1 MPNTFAYLV
10 LYLYPVLVIVL
21 FVNLPRTQALVLSIL
36 LGHLFLP
43 VATGF
48 DLPLLPPLDK
58 TLIPALAAALACLFL
73 ADRRGPSAPTPGA
86 SQGPVESAV
95 PRAAPTYS
103 RSTRQG
109 AQAPAECLPDAT
121 FARPA
126 MPAPRGAASADATP
140 AIGRVQTQIPARSG
154 QAGGLV
160 RVVWI
165 LLGLIVV
172 SQFAAALTNSDP
184 VIIGGR
190 YLPAMSTYDGFS
202 RTLASMVQ
210 VLPFVL
216 GWHYLTTS
224 RDHAAIT
231 RLLVLAGLAYSFLA
245 LIEVRLSPQLN
256 VWVYGFFPHSF
267 AQHMRG
273 DGFRPLVFLPHG
285 LWLAIFLSA
294 AILAAAGQWRQERL
308 KRARCGEWLLVL
320 AWLLMTLVLAK
331 SLGALALTLGLLP
344 LALFASCRFQM
355 TVAAALTALVLFY
368 PAVRNAGLVPVDLV
382 EEIAADISQERASS
396 WRYRVDNEDRLMA
409 RAMERPLFG
418 WGGWGRNAIYDA
430 QTGKETSVTDGYWII
445 TLGHTGWVGYLSTFG
460 LLCLPVLALWR
471 RSRRFP
477 VEPAT
482 AALAIILTCNLLDMI
497 PNASLSPLTWLIAGA
512 LTGLATRRSGQQ
524 EGGPPAPSPGAMRAS
539 RDSRPGQPF
548 RRAQGN

>member
-10 LYLYPVLVIVL
+10 LYLFPVLVVVL
-21 FVNLPRTQALVLSIL
+21 FVNLPRAQALVVSIL

-43 VATGF
+43 VATGV

-58 TLIPALAAALACLFL
+58 TLIPALSAALACLFL
-73 ADRRGPSAPTPGA
+73 TGRRGHATPTPGA
-86 SQGPVESAV
+86 ARGPAD
-95 PRAAPTYS
+95 PAAARAAPTYS
-103 RSTRQG
+103 RSTGQAAQTPAERRQG
-109 AQAPAECLPDAT
+109 PAL
-121 FARPA
+121 ARPA
-126 MPAPRGAASADATP
+126 LAAARGGADGGTARET
-140 AIGRVQTQIPARSG
+140 ARIPA
-154 QAGGLV
+154 AGPVGTAQPGRLA
-160 RVVWI
+160 RAVWA
-165 LLGLIVV
+165 LLALIVA

-184 VIIGGR
+184 VVIGGR
-190 YLPAMSTYDGFS
+190 YLPAMSAYDGFS

-216 GWHYLTTS
+216 GWHYLTTA
-224 RDHAAIT
+224 RDHAMIT
-231 RLLVLAGLAYSFLA
+231 RLLVLAGLAYSFMA

-256 VWVYGFFPHSF
+256 VWVYGFFPHAF
-267 AQHMRG
+267 VQHMRG

-285 LWLAIFLSA
+285 LWLAIFLA
-294 AILAAAGQWRQERL
+294 TAILAAAGQWRQERL
-308 KRARCGEWLLVL
+308 KGARCGEWLLFL

-344 LALFASCRFQM
+344 LVLFASCRFQM

-382 EEIAADISQERASS
+382 EEIAADINQERASS
-396 WRYRVDNEDRLMA
+396 WRFRVDNEDRLLA

-430 QTGKETSVTDGYWII
+430 QSGQETSVTDGFWII

-460 LLCLPVLALWR
+460 LLCLPVLAIWR
-471 RSRRFP
+471 RSRRLP

-482 AALAIILTCNLLDMI
+482 VALAVILTCNLLDMI
-497 PNASLSPLTWLIAGA
+497 PNASLTPLTWLIAGA
-512 LTGLATRRSGQQ
+512 LTGLATRRAGPQDD
-524 EGGPPAPSPGAMRAS
+524 GPPSPRRAATGAPHDSP
-539 RDSRPGQPF
+539 PGRPF
-548 RRAQGN
+548 RRTQGN